1 MKKTI
6 LQTLG
11 LLAIVSSSVYADGV
25 NDNWSS
31 DYSTIKYVSASSI
44 EKLDKNID
52 SILPEVNNSNTM
64 YLLSNGPLGEYGP
77 IGPNGALGKDG
88 PVETGS
94 SYDFNLSLYP
104 YLDKYFKSFFGP
116 LSKDGP
122 LGKNGP
128 YTKESYYNGTLFLDN
143 NFAVHLRSLG
153 LWGILGPTGPLGP
166 VGALGP
172 LGPNGTHGYKK
183 NKNGEYLNKDG
194 SIITEVSV
202 PFDSESSRDFDLYE
216 YYKNEE
222 FAKAKNDLD
231 TSFVTKGNLSDDNLY
246 DEYIINNDNKQ
257 IVSILVLP
265 THLFNNF
272 NIELYNSK
280 KQLVAK
286 SDSLKYINF
295 IQFLAPKDTV
305 YTVKITSSDK
315 SNEYMLYV
323 TGSTE
328 YLNKYN
334 ISGDH
339 IATK

>member
-1 MKKTI
+1 LKNTI
-6 LQTLG
+6 LQALG
-11 LLAIVSSSVYADGV
+11 ILAIMSSSVYADGI
-25 NDNWSS
+25 NDNWSN
-31 DYSTIKYVSASSI
+31 DYSKVKYVSASSI

-52 SILPEVNNSNTM
+52 GILPEVNDSNAI
-64 YLLSNGPLGEYGP
+64 YLSPNGPLSKYGP
-77 IGPNGALGKDG
+77 IGPNGPLGKDG
-88 PVETGS
+88 PIETKT
-94 SYDFNLSLYP
+94 SYDLNLNLYP
-104 YLDKYFKSFFGP
+104 YLDKYYKSFFGP
-116 LSKDGP
+116 LNKDGP
-122 LGKNGP
+122 LGENGP
-128 YTKESYYNGTLFLDN
+128 YTEKSYYSGTLFLDN

-183 NKNGEYLNKDG
+183 NKNGEYKNKNG
-194 SIITEVSV
+194 KVITKISV
-202 PFDSESSRDFDLYE
+202 PFDNDTSRSFDLFE
-216 YYKNEE
+216 YYKDEE
-222 FAKAKNDLD
+222 FAKGKKNLD
-231 TSFVTKGNLSDDNLY
+231 TSFVTKGDLSDNNLY
-246 DEYIINNDNKQ
+246 DEYIINNDDQQ

-272 NIELYNSK
+272 NIELYDSK
-280 KQLVAK
+280 KQLIAK

-295 IQFLAPKDTV
+295 IQFLAPKYTV
-305 YTVKITSSDK
+305 YTIKITTSDK

-339 IATK
+339 IASK